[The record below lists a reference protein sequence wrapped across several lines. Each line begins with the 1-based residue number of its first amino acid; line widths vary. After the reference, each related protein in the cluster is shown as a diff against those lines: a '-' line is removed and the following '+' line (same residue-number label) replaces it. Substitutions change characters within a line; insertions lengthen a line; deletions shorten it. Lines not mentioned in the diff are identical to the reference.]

1 MTLTDKKPPRMSGSD
16 SGSGNTA
23 TPVQQQQLPT
33 EKTEPEPVAPA
44 PLTAQSPPP
53 DGGIVAW
60 LHVVGGFML
69 FFNSW
74 GLLNTFGVYQS
85 YYESGAMF
93 NRSSSDISWIG
104 ALQAYLVFLVGL
116 FAGPIYDRGYFKSLI
131 VFGCLAITF
140 GHMMLSLCSRYWQVI
155 LSQGFVIGI
164 GAGCLFVPC
173 ASIMPSYFR
182 AKLGLAMGLA
192 SAGSSFGGVIYPI
205 MLNRLMDQVGFAWAT
220 RIIGFVVFGTLMI
233 PIAVMKMR
241 FKAPKARALIDVSA
255 FKDRP
260 YVLFLVATM
269 VGFAGLN
276 VAVFYTSF
284 YPLNLGLADSSLSFY
299 MVAIFNAAST
309 LGRILPNALSDLIGP
324 FNTITPCAI
333 LTGVTLFCM
342 AAVRHLAEDMV
353 LTVLIGFFSGV
364 FIAMPPVC
372 FAALTPD
379 RSKLGT
385 RVGMGFGTVIAFS
398 MLIGGPVAGAILG
411 TQEPL
416 NWLGCWMFA
425 GAFATVSG
433 FMYAVL
439 RVMRVGP
446 GLVVK
451 G

>member
-1 MTLTDKKPPRMSGSD
+1 
-16 SGSGNTA
+16 
-23 TPVQQQQLPT
+23 
-33 EKTEPEPVAPA
+33 
-44 PLTAQSPPP
+44 
-53 DGGIVAW
+53 
-60 LHVVGGFML
+60 
-69 FFNSW
+69 
-74 GLLNTFGVYQS
+74 
-85 YYESGAMF
+85 
-93 NRSSSDISWIG
+93 
-104 ALQAYLVFLVGL
+104 
-116 FAGPIYDRGYFKSLI
+116 
-131 VFGCLAITF
+131 
-140 GHMMLSLCSRYWQVI
+140 
-155 LSQGFVIGI
+155 
-164 GAGCLFVPC
+164 
-173 ASIMPSYFR
+173 
-182 AKLGLAMGLA
+182 
-192 SAGSSFGGVIYPI
+192 
-205 MLNRLMDQVGFAWAT
+205 
-220 RIIGFVVFGTLMI
+220 
-233 PIAVMKMR
+233 
-241 FKAPKARALIDVSA
+241 
-255 FKDRP
+255 
-260 YVLFLVATM
+260 M